1 MRYGVMNMEVNPVV
15 SQDVSVS
22 ATAVRAVSPAK
33 EKPLETKAKT
43 DEGTVKNRSE
53 ESLSR
58 DEMEKITNHMTEFMK
73 SLNTEIAFSIH
84 EGTGRLVVKVVDK
97 QNNTVLKEFPPH
109 QLLDTLAAISKY
121 VGGLLDKKA

>member
-15 SQDVSVS
+15 SQDVSIS
-22 ATAVRAVSPAK
+22 ATAVRAVSAAK
-33 EKPLETKAKT
+33 EKPAETKTKT

-53 ESLSR
+53 ESLNR
-58 DEMEKITNHMTEFMK
+58 DDMEKITEKMTHFMK

-84 EGTGRLVVKVVDK
+84 EGTGRLVVQVVDK
-97 QNNTVLKEFPPH
+97 QNDTVLKEFPPH